1 MNRQTSDLVHLFIK
15 EGKRRVVPLTA
26 MFSVLALI
34 ALWVDL
40 VAPKKWE
47 ASALIVAESSNV
59 IRPLME
65 GRAVATG
72 ITDETALVSQVI
84 QSKRIMRE
92 LLGVGGWLAGKV
104 SPAEEQSL
112 LTRLRGRIH
121 IEVSKDQTIRVSYS
135 DSDPRRTQ
143 LITNTVADIYVRE
156 STSLKEQ
163 ESREA
168 FEFLDQRVKEY
179 RGRLTEDHAKLLAYY
194 RGQRDGGGPPPV
206 ATSVRAE
213 APAEPPHG
221 RLKLSPE
228 ELAELRLEEATLTA
242 QLGRKPA
249 GAADPTT
256 SMQAEEHYRG
266 RVLQLQ
272 NDLDRMLVTYTDEHP
287 DVKRARMDLTI
298 AKEELRRAEQARVD
312 RESARATGSALDDEL
327 TRAARRR
334 LEEVENKIAAATG
347 VRRRPAIVHSALRLG
362 AEAPLPE
369 PAMKGV
375 GQDTTLSE
383 LSQRY
388 EATHDIYEDLLK
400 RRENA
405 RVSMDLDAERR
416 GHTMRIEEAA
426 ELPVVASGLQLVH
439 LVVIGLLV
447 AFLLPGGTLFAVVKL
462 DPRVRSAEQIERL
475 ARVPLLVSIPDA
487 PGNEAPSPNRRGW
500 LAVGM
505 VAGVFVVYAA
515 VFIVRMVVT

>member
-15 EGKRRVVPLTA
+15 EGKRRIVPLTA

-72 ITDETALVSQVI
+72 ITDETALVTQVI
-84 QSKRIMRE
+84 QSRRIMRE
-92 LLGVGGWLAGKV
+92 LLGLGGWLAGKID
-104 SPAEEQSL
+104 PAEEQSL

-121 IEVSKDQTIRVSYS
+121 LEVSKEQTIRVSYN

-143 LITNTVADIYVRE
+143 LITNSVANIYVRE

-179 RGRLTEDHAKLLAYY
+179 RGRLTEDHGKLLAYY
-194 RGQRDGGGPPPV
+194 RGQRDGSGAP
-206 ATSVRAE
+206 AVRAE
-213 APAEPPHG
+213 APADSTRG
-221 RLKLSPE
+221 RVKISPE

-242 QLGRKPA
+242 QLGRK
-249 GAADPTT
+249 GAAAANPAT
-256 SMQAEEHYRG
+256 SMQAEEQYRG

-287 DVKRARMDLTI
+287 DVKRARMDLAI
-298 AKEELRRAEQARVD
+298 AKDELRHAEQARAD
-312 RESARATGSALDDEL
+312 RESARAVASALDDEL
-327 TRAARRR
+327 ARAARKR

-362 AEAPLPE
+362 AETLLPE

-426 ELPVVASGLQLVH
+426 ELPVVASGLRLSQLVI
-439 LVVIGLLV
+439 IGLLV

-462 DPRVRSAEQIERL
+462 DPRVRSGEQIERL

-487 PGNEAPSPNRRGW
+487 PGDGGPSPNRRGW
-500 LAVGM
+500 LAAGM
-505 VAGVFVVYAA
+505 VAGVFVVYAL
-515 VFIVRMVVT
+515 VFIVRLVT